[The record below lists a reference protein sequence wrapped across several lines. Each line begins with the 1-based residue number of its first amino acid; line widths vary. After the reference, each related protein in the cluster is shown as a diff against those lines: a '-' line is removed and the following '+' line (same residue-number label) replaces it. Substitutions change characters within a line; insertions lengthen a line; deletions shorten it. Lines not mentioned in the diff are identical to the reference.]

1 MNSPLIILGAI
12 GNCLDIMDAVLA
24 VNKENG
30 LQTYEI
36 LGLLDDEPSRQG
48 IEICGFPVLGSLAI
62 AKEVPHA
69 LFVNGIGSPRS
80 YRSKQALIEGLGI
93 DRTRFATIIH
103 PTAVVS
109 SSATIG
115 YGSVVLANCTIC
127 SNVHIGD
134 HVMMLPNCV
143 LGHDTH
149 VHNYSTFAASVTVSG
164 SVSIGRSCY
173 LGGSSC
179 IREYTHLG
187 DEVLLGMGA
196 VLIGDA
202 PTGST
207 MVGNPARLLRN

>member
-12 GNCLDIMDAVLA
+12 GNCLDIIDAVLA
-24 VNKENG
+24 ANKQEG

-36 LGLLDDEPSRQG
+36 LGFLDDEPSRQG
-48 IEICGFPVLGSLAI
+48 VEICGFPVLGSLAI
-62 AKEVPHA
+62 AKEIPHA

-80 YRSKQALIEGLGI
+80 YLSKQAMIEGLGL

-103 PTAVVS
+103 PTAVIS

-115 YGSVVLANCTIC
+115 CGSVVLANCTIC

-149 VHNYSTFAASVTVSG
+149 VHDYSTFAANVTVSG
-164 SVSIGRSCY
+164 SVSIGLSCY
-173 LGGSSC
+173 LGGGSS

-187 DEVLLGMGA
+187 DQVLLGMGA
-196 VLIGDA
+196 VLIRDA